1 MSRIRIFGESADF
14 FNTTEGVIIT
24 DSGNEI
30 GLFGK
35 KVGEDYLR
43 KCAEYF
49 GQLPAEL
56 RETLCEA
63 SAAYLT
69 DIVEEHAEEYDTDYL
84 PELTSRNVLTFLKP
98 VELRTEAHDILSE
111 EDMPPAF
118 SLKLEF
124 TPVPVEA
131 VEWVVRGEDA
141 MYVGEYR
148 GVSPW
153 NDNLSGKRW
162 NYIREA

>member
-1 MSRIRIFGESADF
+1 MSRIRIFGASADF
-14 FNTTEGVIIT
+14 FNTTEGVIFT
-24 DSGNEI
+24 DAENEI
-30 GLFGK
+30 RLLGK
-35 KVGEDYLR
+35 KVGETYLI

-49 GQLPAEL
+49 CQLPAEL

-63 SAAYLT
+63 TAEYLT
-69 DIVEEHAEEYDTDYL
+69 DTIEEHADEYDIDYL
-84 PELTSRNVLTFLKP
+84 PEINAGNVLTFLRP

-118 SLKLEF
+118 SVKLEF
-124 TPVPVEA
+124 TPVPVELA
-131 VEWVVRGEDA
+131 EWVVRGDDA

-148 GVSPW
+148 GLSPW

>member
-1 MSRIRIFGESADF
+1 MSRIKIFGKSADF
-14 FNTTEGVIIT
+14 FNTTEGVIFT
-24 DSGNEI
+24 DTENEI
-30 GLFGK
+30 RLFGK

-49 GQLPAEL
+49 SRLPAEL
-56 RETLCEA
+56 RETLCNATSE
-63 SAAYLT
+63 YLT
-69 DIVEEHAEEYDTDYL
+69 DTIEEHADEYDIDYL
-84 PELTSRNVLTFLKP
+84 PEITAENVLTFLKP
-98 VELRTEAHDILSE
+98 MELRTEAHDILSE
-111 EDMPPAF
+111 EDTPPAF
-118 SLKLEF
+118 SVKLEF
-124 TPVPVEA
+124 TPVPVEL

-153 NDNLSGKRW
+153 NDSLSGKRW